1 MSPIWD
7 EYDFST
13 STFWTQVHG
22 LPSAWMT
29 EENLKCIGK
38 TVGNVI
44 EVDFDEGSKGR
55 YRRFIR
61 LRIEIDIS
69 RPLNPGFFLPRPG
82 LNDLWISLKYE
93 RLPEFCFSCGVIGH
107 DCRFCGTTQT
117 KLKNQYGMKFIAF
130 GQWLCSENNLFPPG
144 IYEIPAFSEAQNSDE
159 DSTAP
164 LSTQEETIETNRTQ
178 GGTDDKIRV
187 GQSGVEP
194 FGGVANLAQLMAEA
208 LQAECNAM
216 DFGIGRE
223 TRPTTLSGTHIVN
236 TNANNLSGPHKTEQ
250 SNDNITH
257 HSNIESPSH
266 DTSIKSPISQSNS
279 LPAHSK
285 LHVLPIEQPK
295 SDSTHIMQSPNPKNK
310 TTNPPTHSASGRKA
324 SPSCFKKD
332 KWKLRARSTHSPIP
346 NNLDTPLL
354 VNGKRK
360 IENQHQYS
368 PSEKEPQVSKI
379 RRIDEVPMS
388 VLAEAA
394 AQPCRPQ

>member
-1 MSPIWD
+1 MVERAANSMSPIWD

-13 STFWTQVHG
+13 SAFWTQVHG

-55 YRRFIR
+55 YCRFIR

-117 KLKNQYGMKFIAF
+117 KLKNQYGVK
-130 GQWLCSENNLFPPG
+130 
-144 IYEIPAFSEAQNSDE
+144 
-159 DSTAP
+159 STAP
-164 LSTQEETIETNRTQ
+164 LSTQEETIETNRAQ
-178 GGTDDKIRV
+178 GGTNDKIRV

-279 LPAHSK
+279 LPTHSK

-295 SDSTHIMQSPNPKNK
+295 SDSTNIMQSPNPKNK
-310 TTNPPTHSASGRKA
+310 TTNPPTHSASSRK
-324 SPSCFKKD
+324 P
-332 KWKLRARSTHSPIP
+332 
-346 NNLDTPLL
+346 
-354 VNGKRK
+354 V
-360 IENQHQYS
+360 QV
-368 PSEKEPQVSKI
+368 VSKKTNGN
-379 RRIDEVPMS
+379 
-388 VLAEAA
+388 
-394 AQPCRPQ
+394 